1 MSRYPKIEVNLSA
14 ADVDGE
20 AIPARRIGGGHL
32 RPAAYS
38 PGSHRTIGG
47 KKIISSMTME
57 SQPRKGRAD
66 L

>member
-1 MSRYPKIEVNLSA
+1 MSRYPKIKVNLSA
-14 ADVDGE
+14 ADIDGD
-20 AIPARRIGGGHL
+20 AVSARRIGGIHL